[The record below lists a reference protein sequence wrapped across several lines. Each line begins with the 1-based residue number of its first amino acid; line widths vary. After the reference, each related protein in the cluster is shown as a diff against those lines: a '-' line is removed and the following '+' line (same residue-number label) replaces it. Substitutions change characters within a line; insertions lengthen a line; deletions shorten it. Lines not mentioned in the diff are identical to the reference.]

1 MCMNYC
7 RFSIKS
13 LFLFEYTAYSVAYPW
28 YNVCITVT
36 LSEYNEQI
44 TENLNHMRI
53 LSNYEILEMIN
64 IKSWK
69 LPMPGLELPIRRST
83 IECSNHCATEGS
95 D

>member
-1 MCMNYC
+1 MHELL
-7 RFSIKS
+7 FPLKS

-69 LPMPGLELPIRRST
+69 LPMPGIELAIHRSP
-83 IECSNHCATEGS
+83 IECPNHYATEGS